1 MTSRAVALR
10 HTVDRY
16 APVLLAVVVAAAVW
30 GSATGALGA
39 RSPLPRALVLAVA
52 VLAGWAAAT
61 VRARCWPL
69 FVAAAAAWLLLAAW
83 PAAVVASGQAG
94 LRLRDRRRLL
104 AFLAGAALVS
114 AVGVLIGVAV
124 GGERRLTTATPA
136 NATAMFALTV
146 LFPLVVGLWIRA
158 RRDTLSVLRDRAE
171 RLEREQEARAE
182 RVRAEERARIAREM
196 HDVVAH
202 RVSLMVV
209 HAGALEVTAADPA
222 TVEAATLIRS
232 TGRQA
237 LTDLREVLGVLRQPG
252 PAGRPATVADGLAG
266 VDDLVRESRAA
277 GLRVDRRDE
286 GTPRPVPA
294 TVGRTVYR
302 VVQEALTNVRK
313 HAPDTD
319 TTVRLRHLSGGV
331 EVSVRN
337 TPSGG
342 VPGADAGAP
351 PEGAEPGPGAR
362 GRVADRAAVRGAA
375 GGSADDA
382 GLSGAR
388 GRVVDRAA
396 VRGAAGRPAGGAAV
410 RGSGG
415 GSAGGVGLPGA
426 GLGLIGLR
434 ERVELL
440 GGRLEAGPC
449 DGGFL
454 VRALIPVEEAT

>member
-1 MTSRAVALR
+1 MTSRAAALR

-16 APVLLAVVVAAAVW
+16 APVLLAVVVAATVW
-30 GSATGALGA
+30 GSATGALGV

-61 VRARCWPL
+61 VRVRCWPV
-69 FVAAAAAWLLLAAW
+69 FVAAAGAWLLLAAW

-94 LRLRDRRRLL
+94 LRLRDRRRLT
-104 AFLAGAALVS
+104 AFLAGATLVS

-209 HAGALEVTAADPA
+209 HAGALEVTATDPA
-222 TVEAATLIRS
+222 TAETATLIRS

-237 LTDLREVLGVLRQPG
+237 LADLREVLGVLRQPG
-252 PAGRPATVADGLAG
+252 FAGQPTTVADGLAG

-277 GLRVDRRDE
+277 GLRIDRRDE
-286 GTPRPVPA
+286 GTPRAVPA

-313 HAPDTD
+313 HAPDAD
-319 TTVRLRHLSGGV
+319 TTVRLRHLSGGL
-331 EVSVRN
+331 EVVVRN
-337 TPSGG
+337 GPPGG

-351 PEGAEPGPGAR
+351 PESAEPGPGAG
-362 GRVADRAAVRGAA
+362 GRVADRAAVRDATGGA
-375 GGSADDA
+375 GLPDA
-382 GLSGAR
+382 GD
-388 GRVVDRAA
+388 RVADRAA
-396 VRGAAGRPAGGAAV
+396 VRGVVSRPADGAAA
-410 RGSGG
+410 RGAGG
-415 GSAGGVGLPGA
+415 GSTDGVGLPGA

-440 GGRLEAGPC
+440 GGRLEAGSR

-454 VRALIPVEEAT
+454 IRALIPVEEAT

>member
-10 HTVDRY
+10 RTVERY
-16 APVLLAVVVAAAVW
+16 APVLLAVVVAAGVW
-30 GSATGALGA
+30 GAATGSLGV
-39 RSPLPRALVLAVA
+39 RSPLPPVLVLAVA

-61 VRARCWPL
+61 VRVRRWPL
-69 FVAAAAAWLLLAAW
+69 FVTAAVTWLLLAAW
-83 PAAVVASGQAG
+83 PVVAVASWQAG
-94 LRLRDRRRLL
+94 LRLRDRRRL
-104 AFLAGAALVS
+104 AGFLAGAALV
-114 AVGVLIGVAV
+114 AVAGVVIGVVV
-124 GGERRLTTATPA
+124 GGDRRLTTATPA
-136 NATAMFALTV
+136 NALAMFAWTV
-146 LFPLVVGLWIRA
+146 LFPLVVGLWVRA
-158 RRDTLSVLRDRAE
+158 RRDTLAALQDRAE

-209 HAGALEVTAADPA
+209 HAGALEVTATDPA
-222 TVEAATLIRS
+222 TVDTATLIRS

-237 LTDLREVLGVLRQPG
+237 LTDLREVLGVLRQPT
-252 PAGRPATVADGLAG
+252 PAGEPATTTTAAGLAG

-277 GLRVDRRDE
+277 GQRIDRQDE

-313 HAPDTD
+313 HAPGAD
-319 TTVRLRHLSGGV
+319 TTVRLRYLPGGL
-331 EVSVRN
+331 EISVR
-337 TPSGG
+337 TGPSAGG
-342 VPGADAGAP
+342 PARPGADGRPVGGA
-351 PEGAEPGPGAR
+351 ARPGA
-362 GRVADRAAVRGAA
+362 D
-375 GGSADDA
+375 
-382 GLSGAR
+382 
-388 GRVVDRAA
+388 
-396 VRGAAGRPAGGAAV
+396 GRPAGGPALPGADG
-410 RGSGG
+410 RPAG
-415 GSAGGVGLPGA
+415 GSVLPGA

-440 GGRLEAGPC
+440 GGRLEAGPR

>member
-10 HTVDRY
+10 RTADRY
-16 APVLLAVVVAAAVW
+16 APVLLAVVVAAGVW
-30 GSATGALGA
+30 GSATGSLGV

-61 VRARCWPL
+61 VRVRCWPL
-69 FVAAAAAWLLLAAW
+69 FVTAAVAWLLLAAW

-94 LRLRDRRRLL
+94 LRLRGRRRLV
-104 AFLAGAALVS
+104 AYLAGAALV
-114 AVGVLIGVAV
+114 AVVGALIGVAV

-136 NATAMFALTV
+136 NATAMFALAV

-158 RRDTLSVLRDRAE
+158 RRETLAALRDRAE
-171 RLEREQEARAE
+171 RLEREQEARTE

-222 TVEAATLIRS
+222 TVDAAALIRS

-237 LTDLREVLGVLRQPG
+237 LTDLREVLGVLRQPAPADG
-252 PAGRPATVADGLAG
+252 PATAADGLAG
-266 VDDLVRESRAA
+266 VDDLLRESRAA

-294 TVGRTVYR
+294 TVDRTVYR

-313 HAPDTD
+313 HAPDAD
-319 TTVRLRHLSGGV
+319 TTVRLRYLSGGV

-337 TPSGG
+337 GP
-342 VPGADAGAP
+342 PG
-351 PEGAEPGPGAR
+351 
-362 GRVADRAAVRGAA
+362 AVRGPDVDAPPAGAVPGSDA
-375 GGSADDA
+375 GGRSA
-382 GLSGAR
+382 G
-388 GRVVDRAA
+388 RAA
-396 VRGAAGRPAGGAAV
+396 AQRAGQPAGGAAPP
-410 RGSGG
+410 GTGG
-415 GSAGGVGLPGA
+415 RSAGGAALPGA

-440 GGRLEAGPC
+440 GGRLEAGPR

-454 VRALIPVEEAT
+454 VRALIPVQEAT